1 MYIYKLSSVETNI
14 EEDEHEV
21 SLSDEELCNIQMS
34 QNRRAVQ
41 FPMVS
46 SSTIECAVSNYAPSD
61 IIGEQNDEINRYK
74 NSKPFV

>member
-1 MYIYKLSSVETNI
+1 
-14 EEDEHEV
+14 
-21 SLSDEELCNIQMS
+21 MS

-46 SSTIECAVSNYAPSD
+46 SSTTECAVSNYAPSD
-61 IIGEQNDEINRYK
+61 IMGEQNDEIKRYK